1 MRRVRF
7 AFDASFACSGTP
19 IPRHWRRALTA
30 PLIATLALAVGFL
43 GCSVSVDGRYP
54 VEGEVKFQGAPLA
67 KGTVQFVAIDGSS
80 MTGGD
85 IVDGKFAIPAAR
97 GAKPGEY
104 VVRISSVDEKT
115 VVETMPG
122 DAGPL
127 PVSAERIPAKWNV
140 ESEEKREIVASS
152 ENRFAFDIP

>member
-1 MRRVRF
+1 
-7 AFDASFACSGTP
+7 
-19 IPRHWRRALTA
+19 
-30 PLIATLALAVGFL
+30 
-43 GCSVSVDGRYP
+43 
-54 VEGEVKFQGAPLA
+54 
-67 KGTVQFVAIDGSS
+67 

-85 IVDGKFAIPAAR
+85 IVDGKFSIPAAR

-104 VVRISSVDEKT
+104 VVRISAVDEKT

-140 ESEEKREIVASS
+140 DSTEKREIVASS